1 MRADLDLS
9 RFQDNHP
16 FMTQRPRK
24 SIYWCGNSLECL
36 KAFSDVARQRA
47 GLELSKVQAGGE
59 PSDWKPMDAVGKGV
73 REIRIHGENAY
84 RVMYVAKFAQTIYV
98 LHAFEKKSQRTS
110 RTDLDIS
117 SRRYR
122 DLLRSRSQDD

>member
-1 MRADLDLS
+1 M
-9 RFQDNHP
+9 
-16 FMTQRPRK
+16 
-24 SIYWCGNSLECL
+24 E
-36 KAFSDVARQRA
+36 
-47 GLELSKVQAGGE
+47 
-59 PSDWKPMDAVGKGV
+59 AVGKGV
-73 REIRIHGENAY
+73 REIRIRGENAY